1 MFKYDS
7 KAFKNDFRLT
17 MKYKTNQYEVMKCV
31 SYCSGQYIVLI
42 KEKQNNGAI
51 YRPLR
56 QPCQK
61 LDYSTG

>member
-1 MFKYDS
+1 
-7 KAFKNDFRLT
+7 